1 MTSNGGSHTTSS
13 GNVEERL
20 MVCKERYPNKFKLY
34 YLIAHF
40 YIIHKYISIL
50 FVCFMLLSV
59 FREVYEKV

>member
-1 MTSNGGSHTTSS
+1 MSS

-40 YIIHKYISIL
+40 YIIPEYISIL
-50 FVCFMLLSV
+50 LFLCFMFLGA
-59 FREVYEKV
+59 FREFYEKV